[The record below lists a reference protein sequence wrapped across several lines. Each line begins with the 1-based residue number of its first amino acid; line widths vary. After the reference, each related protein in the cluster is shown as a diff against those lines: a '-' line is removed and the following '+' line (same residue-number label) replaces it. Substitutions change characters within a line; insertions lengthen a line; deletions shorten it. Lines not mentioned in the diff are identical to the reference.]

1 MYPQRIPG
9 VKKGKRMSQRQVKKT
24 RKEFK
29 RLFDNMLD
37 QVGRE
42 PFRDRLRLA
51 WSVLLKKNYFI
62 TKAKRRNV

>member
-1 MYPQRIPG
+1 
-9 VKKGKRMSQRQVKKT
+9 MSQRQVKKT